1 MMKLNYKIY
10 GEGFPII
17 ILHGLL
23 GSLDNWQTVAKTL
36 SKSNMVITL
45 DARNHGRSERDEV
58 FDYKVMVDD
67 LLNFLE
73 EHHIYKAHFLGHS
86 MGGKTVMSFAIENP
100 DFVEK
105 LIVADIAPIV
115 YKAHHQA
122 IFAGLMAVP
131 IDTIESR
138 QEAETILGQFIYEND
153 VIQFLMKGLYRLDD
167 NRFAWRFNLDD
178 IIPQY
183 ENILGFENPN
193 QEIFEGETLFI
204 RGSASN
210 YIQDKNWEEIHSLFP
225 RAKLETIT
233 DAGHWLHAEKP
244 IEFIDIVSR
253 FLSTAI

>member
-23 GSLDNWQTVAKTL
+23 GSLDNWQTVAKSL
-36 SKSNMVITL
+36 SQNNMVITL
-45 DARNHGRSERDEV
+45 DARNHGRSEQDAIFNYR
-58 FDYKVMVDD
+58 VMVDD

-86 MGGKTVMSFAIENP
+86 MGGKTVMSFALENP

-115 YKAHHQA
+115 YKSHHQDV
-122 IFAGLMAVP
+122 FAGLMAVP
-131 IDTIESR
+131 IDTITSR
-138 QEAETILGQFIYEND
+138 QEAETILGQFMHEND
-153 VIQFLMKGLYRLDD
+153 VIQFLMKGLYRQDD
-167 NRFAWRFNLDD
+167 HRFAWRFNLND

-210 YIQDKNWEEIHSLFP
+210 YIQDKNWDDIHALFP
-225 RAKLETIT
+225 RAKLETIVN
-233 DAGHWLHAEKP
+233 AGHWLHAEKP
-244 IEFIDIVSR
+244 IEFIDIVSA
-253 FLSTAI
+253 FLSAAS